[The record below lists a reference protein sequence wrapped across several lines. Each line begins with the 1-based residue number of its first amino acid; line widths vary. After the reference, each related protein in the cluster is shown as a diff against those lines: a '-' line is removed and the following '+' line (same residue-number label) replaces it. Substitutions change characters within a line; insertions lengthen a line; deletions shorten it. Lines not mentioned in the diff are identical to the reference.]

1 MKTIE
6 EHFKT
11 YPKQE
16 ELNYIERNKGRIVH
30 INPDLFGGYTAL
42 VVLHKKT
49 KKTKNDYKN

>member
-11 YPKQE
+11 YPNQK
-16 ELNYIERNKGRIVH
+16 ELEHIERNKGRVVH

-49 KKTKNDYKN
+49 KK